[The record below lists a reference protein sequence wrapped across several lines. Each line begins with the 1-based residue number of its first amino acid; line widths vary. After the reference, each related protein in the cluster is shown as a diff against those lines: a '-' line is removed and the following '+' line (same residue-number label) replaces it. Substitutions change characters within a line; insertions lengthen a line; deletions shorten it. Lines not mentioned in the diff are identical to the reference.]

1 MLLIEFDTNLNYGEN
16 ILKYK
21 NINDDNWHYLY
32 IDIKTLNLL
41 VRIFGIRAT
50 MRYPTLPI
58 SCDNLFTCR
67 NIDYIKYCGA
77 EIEMYCGNNGN
88 FY

>member
-21 NINDDNWHYLY
+21 NINDDYWHYLY

-50 MRYPTLPI
+50 MRIPTLPI

-67 NIDYIKYCGA
+67 NIDYINYYGA

-88 FY
+88 SN